1 MQQSVAGHGRTGLSR
16 ARDSDARDGEL
27 RACLSRFA
35 TGVTIVT
42 FAGPQGPH
50 GLTVSSFTSVSMR
63 PPLVLV
69 CIARTARSH
78 DELVRRPFC
87 VNVLSAHQEDLA
99 RRFAGG
105 QDASA
110 GVSWAAGHAGPC
122 LDGALAHLEC
132 RPWRTYDGGD
142 HTIVVGE
149 VTGFRYR
156 DGDALA
162 YLTSRFTTLAEPRLG
177 MEYLL

>member
-1 MQQSVAGHGRTGLSR
+1 M
-16 ARDSDARDGEL
+16 
-27 RACLSRFA
+27 
-35 TGVTIVT
+35 
-42 FAGPQGPH
+42 
-50 GLTVSSFTSVSMR
+50 
-63 PPLVLV
+63 
-69 CIARTARSH
+69 
-78 DELVRRPFC
+78 
-87 VNVLSAHQEDLA
+87 
-99 RRFAGG
+99 
-105 QDASA
+105 
-110 GVSWAAGHAGPC
+110 PC

-162 YLTSRFTTLAEPRLG
+162 YLASRFTTLAEPRLG